1 VLRVCVLIPRSQ
13 LDIGV
18 IMSVLLVSQ
27 GIPSRVWTF
36 YTLAQATQDT
46 ADIEAP
52 LFSVAL
58 YHQRMYFQSDC
69 LSEGDIGEKNRIR
82 STVQYGINRK
92 VLVGSGSIIL

>member
-1 VLRVCVLIPRSQ
+1 MSALSVSRDSVQGLDLSTHWPCV
-13 LDIGV
+13 V
-18 IMSVLLVSQ
+18 
-27 GIPSRVWTF
+27 F
-36 YTLAQATQDT
+36 QATQDT